1 MLSNDQIG
9 SLAIQNKIDTFTILR
24 EYVQIRFLTELFQL
38 PNTQTIFK
46 GGTAMRLM
54 YGSPRYS
61 EDLDFDAIASV
72 KETKEDVKS
81 SMAKLKKEMP
91 DLSVKDLKSVA
102 GLSFKIYLGTEISPQ
117 KLTVKLDFS
126 FREKDRKRAYE
137 KRPIQTVF
145 PVQNFTLI
153 NVLSKEQILTDKIC
167 TLFTRFKGRDL
178 YDTWYLLNTGTKLN
192 TDMVEDRLNNLFGIS
207 FSYDILRQN
216 IHRFD
221 TKKLEQDLN
230 KFLPMN
236 QRAILANLKQFVLEM
251 I

>member
-1 MLSNDQIG
+1 
-9 SLAIQNKIDTFTILR
+9 
-24 EYVQIRFLTELFQL
+24 
-38 PNTQTIFK
+38 
-46 GGTAMRLM
+46 MRLI

-61 EDLDFDAIASV
+61 EDLDFDATASI
-72 KETKEDVKS
+72 KETKESVES
-81 SMAKLKKEMP
+81 TISRLKKEMP
-91 DLSVKDLKSVA
+91 DISIKDLSSLA

-126 FREKDRKRAYE
+126 FRKNDKKREYE

-153 NVLSKEQILTDKIC
+153 NVLSKEQILADKIC

-192 TDMVEDRLNNLFGIS
+192 TDMVKSRLNDLFDIS
-207 FSYDILRQN
+207 FSYDILRRN
-216 IHRFD
+216 IDKFD
-221 TKKLEQDLN
+221 KKKLEQDLN
-230 KFLPMN
+230 KFLPIN
-236 QRAILANLKQFVLEM
+236 QREIIANLKQFVLEM